1 MIRKQTEDGSQTIG
15 ATFLQGAER
24 QTAEGP
30 TLTAIV
36 WVARAHARPC
46 TPGGGVEDAKFSY
59 PQPLET
65 QDLVEVATWSAT
77 IPVGLW
83 SMAVM
88 AVSGAKRCWYTF
100 MTHPQEDILE
110 STSDYGSGV
119 SGMGCRGMC
128 KCMSPLVQSVTRTRG
143 YGQTLGHLCSV
154 TKLGILE
161 TGSIWTSW
169 VHFWR
174 VIGATSTC

>member
-1 MIRKQTEDGSQTIG
+1 MIRKQTEDESQTIG
-15 ATFLQGAER
+15 AAFLQGAER

-30 TLTAIV
+30 RLTAIV

-46 TPGGGVEDAKFSY
+46 TPGGGVEDAKSSY

-88 AVSGAKRCWYTF
+88 AVRGAKSV
-100 MTHPQEDILE
+100 E
-110 STSDYGSGV
+110 
-119 SGMGCRGMC
+119 RGDA
-128 KCMSPLVQSVTRTRG
+128 G
-143 YGQTLGHLCSV
+143 TLS
-154 TKLGILE
+154 
-161 TGSIWTSW
+161 
-169 VHFWR
+169 
-174 VIGATSTC
+174 